1 MQRRFLEILGQ
12 QAKARNVGGP
22 TPARRLEC
30 QQRNLQDV
38 ARFGAIDV
46 HRPRHR
52 IDPAEIH
59 APDIIDRRGLPKL
72 SAGRVHDVEFQRLS
86 GGNSRHR
93 CKAVVPAVV
102 PMMDGMS
109 LGGWGHRLGLVGRH
123 SKESS
128 HLPLSR
134 IIMRYAGV
142 GINCVPKEP
151 ARLSIEEFGYKE
163 QLHRAL
169 TTKDLVIY
177 GMIFMVPIAPYSVFG
192 FVYNDA
198 KGMVPLAYL
207 VGLVGMFFT
216 ALSYASM
223 SRAFPLAGS
232 VYTYAQRGLHEV
244 AGFFSGWLILLDYIL
259 IPSLLYLLSA
269 VALRPILP
277 TVPDWVWLVVFI
289 SFNAAAN
296 LIGIQFTAR
305 VNRYL
310 LVMELLVLALFV
322 VLGLLALHAGRG
334 AGSLTLKP
342 IYDPRVFSFATV
354 AGATSIAVL
363 SFLGFDGISTLAEE
377 SRSGKGAVGRATV
390 LSLVLVGALFM
401 LQTWIA
407 TDLSAGMHFSSA
419 ETAFYEITELA
430 GGAWLRLITIIAV
443 VIATAIANAMAAQAA
458 VSRILFAMAR
468 DGKLPAILAKVH
480 PRFKTPYVSTMA
492 VAGISL
498 AAGLLFA
505 QHIDDLAR
513 VVNFGALTGF
523 VLLHL
528 SVINHYFIRGRSGD
542 WLRHLLCPLIG
553 LLIIVYV
560 LYEMDRAAKILG
572 LAWIVIGIVY
582 FAVLTVWIKKPA
594 ALKV

>member
-1 MQRRFLEILGQ
+1 M
-12 QAKARNVGGP
+12 
-22 TPARRLEC
+22 
-30 QQRNLQDV
+30 
-38 ARFGAIDV
+38 
-46 HRPRHR
+46 
-52 IDPAEIH
+52 
-59 APDIIDRRGLPKL
+59 
-72 SAGRVHDVEFQRLS
+72 
-86 GGNSRHR
+86 
-93 CKAVVPAVV
+93 
-102 PMMDGMS
+102 
-109 LGGWGHRLGLVGRH
+109 
-123 SKESS
+123 
-128 HLPLSR
+128 
-134 IIMRYAGV
+134 
-142 GINCVPKEP
+142 
-151 ARLSIEEFGYKE
+151 SIEEFGYKE

-244 AGFFSGWLILLDYIL
+244 AGFFSGWLILLDYVL
-259 IPSLLYLLSA
+259 VPSLLYLLSA
-269 VALRPILP
+269 VALRPVLP
-277 TVPDWVWLVVFI
+277 TVPEWVWLVGFI

-305 VNRYL
+305 VNRYM
-310 LVMELLVLALFV
+310 LVMELVVLALFV
-322 VLGLLALHAGRG
+322 VLGLVALHAGFG
-334 AGSLTLKP
+334 AGRLTLKP
-342 IYDPRVFSFATV
+342 IYDPHVFSFATV

-363 SFLGFDGISTLAEE
+363 SFLGFDGISTLSEE
-377 SRSGKGAVGRATV
+377 SRSGKNAVGRATV
-390 LSLVLVGALFM
+390 LSLLLVGVLFM

-407 TDLSAGMHFSSA
+407 TDLSADMQFSSP
-419 ETAFYEITELA
+419 ETAFYEITERA
-430 GGAWLRLITIIAV
+430 GGAWLRLVTIIAV

-480 PRFKTPYVSTMA
+480 PRFKTPYVSTLA

-498 AAGLLFA
+498 LGGLLFA
-505 QHIDDLAR
+505 ERIDDLAR

-528 SVINHYFIRGRSGD
+528 SVINHYLIRRRSGD
-542 WLRHLLCPLIG
+542 WLRHLICPLIG
-553 LLIIVYV
+553 MLIIVYV
-560 LYEMDRAAKILG
+560 LFEMDRAAKILG
-572 LAWIVIGIVY
+572 LGWIAIGIVY
-582 FAVLTVWIKKPA
+582 YVVLTVWIKKPV
-594 ALKV
+594 ALKI